1 MSSMLEQA
9 IVDAAA
15 LRQAALK
22 NAEQSV
28 IDKYAPEI
36 KAAVENLLESV
47 ERSFGNGDVVKYE
60 GRFARV
66 TTESDN
72 GKVGISFIGEGKT
85 QLVLESDLE
94 IATEEQMLQEE
105 EAMAG
110 PSIAGSAPSGTPI
123 EAPFAAADVS
133 PNREVEMELVYDFD
147 ESDFLMDLEE
157 LKQDAA
163 QESPDEQETIG
174 TDELVSDL
182 GLGGEEEA
190 PAEQEPED
198 TLGADLALQ
207 EIMDILNEIE
217 DEEEVL
223 EEELIV
229 DTGEVKR
236 GWNTTDAPSREYDRD
251 LELAR
256 MESTKFKEENEELM
270 KKLEELKENVE
281 KINKENKKLRSTV
294 KTFNSKLNETLLS
307 NAKLLYSNRI
317 LSDASLNERQ
327 KKKIVEA
334 IAQSKTPDEARS
346 LCETLK
352 TTVGSTKNDGPKSLS
367 ESVQRKS
374 NLSSILPRRRQESSQ
389 PEDSF
394 STRMRKL
401 AGIK

>member
-47 ERSFGNGDVVKYE
+47 ERSYTNGDVVRYE

-66 TTESDN
+66 MTESDS
-72 GKVGISFIGEGKT
+72 GKIGISFIGEDKT

-94 IATEEQMLQEE
+94 MTTEEQMLQEQD
-105 EAMAG
+105 AMAAG
-110 PSIAGSAPSGTPI
+110 SIAGSAPASTPI

-133 PNREVEMELVYDFD
+133 PNRPVEMDLVFDFD
-147 ESDFLMDLEE
+147 ESDFLIDLDE

-163 QESPDEQETIG
+163 QESADEQETIG

-182 GLGGEEEA
+182 GLAGEEEA
-190 PAEQEPED
+190 PPEEGPED
-198 TLGADLALQ
+198 TLGAELALQ

-217 DEEEVL
+217 DEEEIL

-229 DTGEVKR
+229 DTSEVKH
-236 GWNTTDAPSREYDRD
+236 GWTTTDSKSREYDRD

-270 KKLEELKENVE
+270 KKLEELSENVE
-281 KINKENKKLRSTV
+281 KISIENKQLRSTV
-294 KTFNSKLNETLLS
+294 NKFNSKLNETLLS

-327 KKKIVEA
+327 KTKIVEA

-352 TTVGSTKNDGPKSLS
+352 TTVGSTKKDGPKSLS

-374 NLSSILPRRRQESSQ
+374 NLSSILPRRRQENSQ
-389 PEDSF
+389 PEDNF
-394 STRMRKL
+394 STRMRTL